1 MAYLV
6 FLWGFMRLYGVLND
20 LKDLI
25 IFSYIFE
32 GILVLYE
39 TLVTQKIKLNEG
51 LLVSLFC
58 FIIVIYLF
66 II

>member
-1 MAYLV
+1 
-6 FLWGFMRLYGVLND
+6 MRLYGVLND

-25 IFSYIFE
+25 KFSYIFE

-58 FIIVIYLF
+58 FIIIIYLF
-66 II
+66 YY